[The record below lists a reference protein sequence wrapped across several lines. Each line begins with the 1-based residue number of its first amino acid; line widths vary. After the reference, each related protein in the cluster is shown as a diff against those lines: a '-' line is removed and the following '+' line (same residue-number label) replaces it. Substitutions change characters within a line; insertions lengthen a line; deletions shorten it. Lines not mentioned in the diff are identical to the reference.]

1 MRKSTTDEQ
10 SPAFQFYAN
19 DWISDPNRLKLN
31 LEEQGAYIL
40 LYCHCWR
47 GFRIE
52 YDLEIL
58 SKMCNCRLDKI
69 KIIFPKIEHLFYKE
83 KDKNGKTCLICKQ
96 AEEERKEQK
105 LNRKRRSIA
114 GKWGLKKDGQK
125 KVWRKMKT
133 LVIILLG
140 VKLNYVNYP
149 MKFEDCFDSF
159 MYTVEKIAKYQNQTN
174 DTNQG
179 YYTKKG
185 RLVVGHYCK

>member
-19 DWISDPNRLKLN
+19 DWISDPNRLKIN

-52 YDLEIL
+52 YDMEIL

-69 KIIFPKIEHLFYKE
+69 KIIFPKIENLFYKE
-83 KDKNGKTCLICKQ
+83 KDKNGKTYLICKQ

-105 LNRKRRSIA
+105 MNRKDDQ
-114 GKWGLKKDGQK
+114 WQ
-125 KVWRKMKT
+125 
-133 LVIILLG
+133 
-140 VKLNYVNYP
+140 VN
-149 MKFEDCFDSF
+149 
-159 MYTVEKIAKYQNQTN
+159 
-174 DTNQG
+174 
-179 YYTKKG
+179 
-185 RLVVGHYCK
+185 

>member
-19 DWISDPNRLKLN
+19 DWISDPSRLKIN

-52 YDLEIL
+52 YDMEIL

-69 KIIFPKIEHLFYKE
+69 KIIFPKIEHLFAKEKKE
-83 KDKNGKTCLICKQ
+83 KDECYYLVCLQ

-105 LNRKRRSIA
+105 MNIKRRSMA
-114 GKWGLKKDGQK
+114 GKLGAKKRWSEESLEEDENTRNNTSR
-125 KVWRKMKT
+125 RKT
-133 LVIILLG
+133 
-140 VKLNYVNYP
+140 
-149 MKFEDCFDSF
+149 
-159 MYTVEKIAKYQNQTN
+159 
-174 DTNQG
+174 
-179 YYTKKG
+179 
-185 RLVVGHYCK
+185 